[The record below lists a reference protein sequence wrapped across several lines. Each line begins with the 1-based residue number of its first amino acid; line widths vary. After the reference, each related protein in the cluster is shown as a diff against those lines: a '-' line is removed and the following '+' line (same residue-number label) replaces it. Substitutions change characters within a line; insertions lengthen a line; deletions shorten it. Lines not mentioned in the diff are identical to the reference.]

1 MSAEPYLTP
10 IAQDQYQPVGLIT
23 TIIGFFIVAYFFM

>member
-10 IAQDQYQPVGLIT
+10 IAQD
-23 TIIGFFIVAYFFM
+23 